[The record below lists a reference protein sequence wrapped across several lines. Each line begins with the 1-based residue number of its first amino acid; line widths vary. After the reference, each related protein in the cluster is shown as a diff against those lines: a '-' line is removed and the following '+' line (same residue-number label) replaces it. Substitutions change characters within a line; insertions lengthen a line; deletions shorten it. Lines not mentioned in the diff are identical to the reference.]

1 MTVKTDIERCYRQ
14 HARQVLATLIRLLG
28 DFTLAEEALQ
38 DAFAAALAQWPEQ
51 GLPKEPVAW
60 LISAGHRRGIDQ
72 IRRLQ
77 TRRRHAGE
85 VELAQQEALGDQID
99 EYAIADDQLRL
110 LFTCCH
116 PSLAMDARVAL
127 TLREMCGLTTEQ
139 VAHALLVKPSSLAQ
153 RIVRAKRKITLAK
166 IPYRVP
172 ETDEL
177 PERLPAVLQVIYLVF
192 NEAYSASAGARLT
205 DASLATNALQ
215 LNAEVAELLPDGE
228 VYGLQA
234 LMHLQHSRRHARLDA
249 ASDLIRLE
257 DQDRS
262 QWDQADISRGID
274 WLTQALALTP
284 TGYYT
289 LQACIAA
296 EHALAA
302 TPDATNWQRIVR
314 LYDALLRL
322 RASPIV
328 ALNRAVAVAMCQGPQ
343 AGLAIVDTLLADPAM
358 LGYHLYHAAVGEF
371 QQQLGNIPTALKAYE
386 TALEL
391 AKQEPE
397 RRFLERRISLLR
409 TTGQK

>member
-1 MTVKTDIERCYRQ
+1 MDSTAYQIERCYRQ
-14 HARQVLATLIRLLG
+14 HARRVLATLIRLLG
-28 DFTLAEEALQ
+28 EFALAEEALQ

-51 GLPKEPVAW
+51 GMPSDPVAW
-60 LISAGHRRGIDQ
+60 LITAGHRRGIDQ

-77 TRRRHAGE
+77 TQRRHTDYISRME
-85 VELAQQEALGDQID
+85 PEPFSDEIDQH
-99 EYAIADDQLRL
+99 AIADDQLRL

-139 VAHALLVKPSSLAQ
+139 VAHALLIKPSNLAQ
-153 RIVRAKRKITLAK
+153 RIVRAKRKIALAG

-172 ETDEL
+172 EADEL

-192 NEAYSASAGARLT
+192 NEGYSATIGADRT
-205 DASLATNALQ
+205 NADLAANALQ
-215 LNAEVAELLPDGE
+215 LNAELATLLPEGE
-228 VYGLQA
+228 VLGLQA
-234 LMHLQHSRRHARLDA
+234 LMHLQHSRRHARRDA
-249 ASDLIRLE
+249 SGDLIRLE

-262 QWDQADISRGID
+262 LWDQKDISLGID
-274 WLTQALALTP
+274 WLTRALALTP

-302 TPDATNWQRIVR
+302 NPDATDWPRIVR
-314 LYDALLRL
+314 LYGALLRQHP
-322 RASPIV
+322 SSII
-328 ALNRAVAVAMCQGPQ
+328 ALNRAVAIAMCEGPR
-343 AGLAIVDTLLADPAM
+343 AGLAALDALSGDPVI
-358 LGYHLYHAAVGEF
+358 LGYHLYHAALGDF
-371 QQQLGNIPTALKAYE
+371 QQQLGNIKKAIRAYE

-397 RRFLERRISLLR
+397 RRFLERRIAMMRS
-409 TTGQK
+409 TE